1 MWKKKKKKRNG
12 RLSILKNKTPR
23 WVSLQINKQAMKFL
37 PYLFASSSLASSSAV
52 SSFPSFSSGFEDPL
66 RMVVVEEEEEE
77 EDIEGALG
85 TSDLEVT
92 EASLVDI
99 EIN

>member
-1 MWKKKKKKRNG
+1 MEG
-12 RLSILKNKTPR
+12 YSIRKTKTLR

-52 SSFPSFSSGFEDPL
+52 LSFPCSSFSSGFEDPL
-66 RMVVVEEEEEE
+66 RMVVFEEEEEE
-77 EDIEGALG
+77 VEGALG
-85 TSDLEVT
+85 TSDF
-92 EASLVDI
+92 EATGTSLVDI

>member
-1 MWKKKKKKRNG
+1 MEG
-12 RLSILKNKTPR
+12 YSIRKTKILR

-52 SSFPSFSSGFEDPL
+52 LSFSCPSFSSGFEDPL
-66 RMVVVEEEEEE
+66 RMVVFEEEEEE
-77 EDIEGALG
+77 VVEGALG
-85 TSDLEVT
+85 TSDF
-92 EASLVDI
+92 EATGTSLVDI

>member
-1 MWKKKKKKRNG
+1 MWEKKSEKEG
-12 RLSILKNKTPR
+12 YSIGKTKTLR

-52 SSFPSFSSGFEDPL
+52 LSFPCPSFSSGFEDPL
-66 RMVVVEEEEEE
+66 RMVVFEEEEEE
-77 EDIEGALG
+77 VVEGALG
-85 TSDLEVT
+85 TSDF
-92 EASLVDI
+92 EATGTSLVDI

>member
-1 MWKKKKKKRNG
+1 MREKKKKRNG
-12 RLSILKNKTPR
+12 SLFILKNKTPR

-66 RMVVVEEEEEE
+66 RTVVVEEEEEE
-77 EDIEGALG
+77 EDIEGASG

>member
-1 MWKKKKKKRNG
+1 MEG
-12 RLSILKNKTPR
+12 YSIRKTKILR

-52 SSFPSFSSGFEDPL
+52 LSFPCPSFSSGFEDPL
-66 RMVVVEEEEEE
+66 RMVVFEEEEEE
-77 EDIEGALG
+77 VVEGALG
-85 TSDLEVT
+85 TSDF
-92 EASLVDI
+92 EATGTSLVDI